1 MSDRGR
7 GRQFPLSEVRD
18 SAVELRRWHFELLG
32 RQAAASSG
40 MAYPYAVRARSEN
53 VRDKAKD
60 HVAVGPADG
69 GPGPPEAAGALPAS
83 LLPLRR
89 RHVAEHTQKTAA
101 YVHAVG
107 ETYASGSAAFAQA
120 AQAKSS
126 MRSRAPAAAS
136 AGSVKKINCL
146 NVHVIGHLGACH
158 APRLCQVPA

>member
-89 RHVAEHTQKTAA
+89 RHVAEHTKKTAA

-107 ETYASGSAAFAQA
+107 ETYASGSAAFAEPLRLNLICAHLQLPVL
-120 AQAKSS
+120 AQL
-126 MRSRAPAAAS
+126 
-136 AGSVKKINCL
+136 KKKTT
-146 NVHVIGHLGACH
+146 V
-158 APRLCQVPA
+158 